1 MFKGAIFW
9 GANMLFDAIFHNLI
23 WTEGIYIF
31 LFTVIAGIIL
41 YKIYPWLTILA
52 VGFFLFSFYFFRN
65 PERVCPA
72 TNDPK
77 ILVCP
82 ADGHVVAIE
91 TIDDPTAGTVQKISI
106 FLSPLDVHV
115 QWTPIAGTIEQV
127 NYRPGKFIVAY
138 APKSSEIN
146 ERNDIIIAT
155 ADNQKI
161 LVRQIAGIVA
171 RRICCWV
178 HGGEQLPACSKY
190 GMIRFG
196 SRVDTLL
203 PLDTKLD
210 VAMGQYVYG
219 GQTVLG
225 KLS

>member
-1 MFKGAIFW
+1 MIFDSII
-9 GANMLFDAIFHNLI
+9 NNLI
-23 WTEGIYIF
+23 WTQGIYIF
-31 LFTVIAGIIL
+31 LVTVLIGFIL
-41 YKIYPWLTILA
+41 YKLYWPLSIIA

-65 PERVCPA
+65 PERSCPEA
-72 TNDPK
+72 LTDPN

-82 ADGHVVAIE
+82 ADGHVVALE
-91 TIDDPTAGTVQKISI
+91 TIQDPTLGKVQKISI

-115 QWTPIAGTIEQV
+115 QWTPIGGTIEQV

-138 APKSSEIN
+138 APKSSDIN

-155 ADNQKI
+155 TNQQKI

-171 RRICCWV
+171 RRICWWV
-178 HGGEQLPACSKY
+178 HGGEQLPVGTKY

-203 PLDTKLD
+203 PLDAKLNVTLD
-210 VAMGQYVYG
+210 QYVYG
-219 GQTVLG
+219 GQTILG
-225 KLS
+225 RLS

>member
-1 MFKGAIFW
+1 MIFD
-9 GANMLFDAIFHNLI
+9 FIISNLI
-23 WTEGIYIF
+23 WTEGIYI
-31 LFTVIAGIIL
+31 LLGTIIVGIIF
-41 YKIYPWLTILA
+41 YKIYKPLTIIA

-65 PERVCPA
+65 PVRSCSAA
-72 TNDPK
+72 TDPK
-77 ILVCP
+77 VFVCP

-91 TIDDPTAGTVQKISI
+91 EIEDPTLGKVQKISI

-115 QWTPIAGTIEQV
+115 QWTPIAGTIDQV
-127 NYRPGKFIVAY
+127 TYRPGKFIVAY

-146 ERNDIIIAT
+146 ERNDIIIHT

-171 RRICCWV
+171 RRIVCWV

-203 PLDTKLD
+203 PLDAQIH
-210 VAMGQYVYG
+210 VQMGQFVCG
-219 GQTVLG
+219 GETVLG
-225 KLS
+225 RLS